1 VFWFQLPPATKAP
14 CGRPSPRR
22 GAEENGKKTGRK
34 LVGQDKGSLTEQ
46 QTEGTVTTMIQI
58 RRKHD
63 KNRPALSDCTG
74 AARSRA
80 AREFP
85 TRRPPPPPEPSMTSH
100 GMEYRALFG
109 QVGSVPTPRLCPFLE
124 SGEN

>member
-1 VFWFQLPPATKAP
+1 
-14 CGRPSPRR
+14 
-22 GAEENGKKTGRK
+22 
-34 LVGQDKGSLTEQ
+34 
-46 QTEGTVTTMIQI
+46 MIQI

-63 KNRPALSDCTG
+63 KNTPALSDRTS

-80 AREFP
+80 VSEFLL
-85 TRRPPPPPEPSMTSH
+85 RRPPPTLEPSMTSH

-109 QVGSVPTPRLCPFLE
+109 QVGSAPTPRLCPFLE